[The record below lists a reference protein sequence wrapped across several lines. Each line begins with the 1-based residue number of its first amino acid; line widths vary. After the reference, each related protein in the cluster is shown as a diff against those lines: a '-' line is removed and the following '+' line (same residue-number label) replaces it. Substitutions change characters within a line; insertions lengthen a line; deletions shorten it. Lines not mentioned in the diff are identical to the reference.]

1 MKKRIWS
8 VALVLAATAAALAHA
23 ALPPSV
29 LPSPLYLSTVS
40 PHVVL
45 SNTEDPTEISMQ
57 VPDTIGAVGTQRLSK
72 DITYTNTC
80 TLNKAGMPT
89 PGRTTVTYPR
99 VSASVT
105 RVSTNEVLV
114 EWKTRHLDKM
124 STYTMDTCTIE
135 APLWVVKDHSQT
147 VALDGTTKTT
157 DGWTLKLTTELPGF
171 GAQH

>member
-1 MKKRIWS
+1 MNKRIWF
-8 VALVLAATAAALAHA
+8 VALAGAAALAHA

-72 DITYTNTC
+72 DITYTYTNTC

-89 PGRTTVTYPR
+89 PGRTTVAYPR

-124 STYTMDTCTIE
+124 STYTMDACTIE

-157 DGWTLKLTTELPGF
+157 DGWTLKLTTELPGL
-171 GAQH
+171 GTHR

>member
-1 MKKRIWS
+1 MNKLVWFA
-8 VALVLAATAAALAHA
+8 ALAGAAALAHA
-23 ALPPSV
+23 ALPTSV

-45 SNTEDPTEISMQ
+45 SNAQDPTEISML
-57 VPDTIGAVGTQRLSK
+57 VPDTIGAMGNQRLSK

-80 TLNKAGMPT
+80 TLDKDGKPT
-89 PGRTTVTYPR
+89 AGRTTVAYPR

-124 STYTMDTCTIE
+124 STYTMDACTIE
-135 APLWVVKDHSQT
+135 APVWAVKDHSQT
-147 VALDGTTKTT
+147 VTLDSAATTT
-157 DGWTLKLTTELPGF
+157 DGWTLKLTTELPGL
-171 GAQH
+171 GTQR

>member
-1 MKKRIWS
+1 MNKFIW
-8 VALVLAATAAALAHA
+8 LAALAGATALAHA
-23 ALPPSV
+23 ALPTSL

-45 SNTEDPTEISMQ
+45 SNTEDPTEISML

-80 TLNKAGMPT
+80 TLNNSGMPT
-89 PGRTTVTYPR
+89 AGRTTVTYPR

-114 EWKTRHLDKM
+114 EWKTRQLDKM
-124 STYTMDTCTIE
+124 STYTMDACTIE

-147 VALDGTTKTT
+147 VALDGAAQKA

-171 GAQH
+171 GTQR